1 MRITGP
7 KRTMSGWLWKGSLAF
22 AAISV
27 ASTLAVGQDTILR
40 LDPQH
45 TTVQYDLSDV
55 LHAVHGT
62 FQLKQGTLQLNS
74 ASGEL
79 SGEIVVDAKSGE
91 SGTAMRDRK
100 MHREVLES
108 GRYPEITFR
117 PDHIDGV
124 VAPEGKSSVQV
135 HGIFS
140 IHGADHELTAPAE
153 VEMTSDHWS
162 ATVHFSLPYV
172 KWGMKNPS
180 NLFLRVSSSVDI
192 VLTASGSRSVAK
204 P

>member
-1 MRITGP
+1 MGNTRA
-7 KRTMSGWLWKGSLAF
+7 KRNQMVWLWKCALAS
-22 AAISV
+22 AAIMV
-27 ASTLAVGQDTILR
+27 ASTTAVGQDTILR

-45 TTVQYDLSDV
+45 TTVQYVLSDV

-62 FQLKQGTLQLNS
+62 FQLKQGRLQLNS
-74 ASGEL
+74 ASGHV

-108 GRYPEITFR
+108 DRYPEITFR
-117 PDHIDGV
+117 PANIEGV
-124 VAPEGKSSVQV
+124 VGPEGKSSVQL

-153 VEMTSDHWS
+153 VEMTSDHWT
-162 ATVHFSLPYV
+162 ATVHFSVPYV
-172 KWGMKNPS
+172 QWGMKNPS

-192 VLTASGSRSVAK
+192 VLTATGSKNVAK